1 MRLHFGRLGEPAM
14 WVMVALRAGPAT
26 PSGLLD
32 AVRSMDGQIGPG
44 TLFGAI
50 ARLEQLALID
60 RTVNGDG
67 RAAYRLA
74 DHGVVRPTGGAR

>member
-1 MRLHFGRLGEPAM
+1 M
-14 WVMVALRAGPAT
+14 WVLVALRAGPTT
-26 PSGLLD
+26 PAGLLD

-50 ARLEQLALID
+50 ARLEQLALIH

-67 RAAYRLA
+67 RAAYRLTNNR
-74 DHGVVRPTGGAR
+74 VVRPIGGAQ